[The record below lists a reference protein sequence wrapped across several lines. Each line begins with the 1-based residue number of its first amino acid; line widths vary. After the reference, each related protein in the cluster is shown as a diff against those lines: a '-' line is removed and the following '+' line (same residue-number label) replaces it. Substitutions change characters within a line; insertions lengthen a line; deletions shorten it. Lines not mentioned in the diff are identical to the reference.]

1 MLSWNEDVSVF
12 KEALEN
18 VNTLKSTSR
27 ILTGILSKYS
37 ENSELKPNLNSQPL
51 RVLVLDCTIQEK
63 HLENPLLQT

>member
-37 ENSELKPNLNSQPL
+37 ENSELKPNLNS
-51 RVLVLDCTIQEK
+51 
-63 HLENPLLQT
+63 

>member
-1 MLSWNEDVSVF
+1 MKLQNCQSNLLYVSVPRCQWKFKMLSWNEDVSVF

-37 ENSELKPNLNSQPL
+37 ENSELKPNLNS
-51 RVLVLDCTIQEK
+51 
-63 HLENPLLQT
+63 